1 MLLTSVPTTL
11 FATCALTRRDVIL
24 KYKGAHLGILWTIL
38 KPWIGVG
45 AFVAVFAQLNRSQ
58 VGELPYP
65 LFVFSG
71 IIVWNFM
78 TGSILDAGN
87 SLWSNPTIWNR
98 LQVPKIIFPL
108 SSILFHFLEF
118 ALNTVILFLLC
129 LYFGLLSPERFG
141 WFLLFFTTTVSLV
154 VGSSLLLSLL
164 NYFYKDIRFIVPFIF
179 QVAILL
185 TPVGYPVSFIAQ
197 PYRDLLTLNPFSA
210 PVISFRYAMMGGN
223 STPEVLIPLVLNI
236 TFLGLCCWI
245 FQRYANLVEQK

>member
-1 MLLTSVPTTL
+1 MLLKSLPTTL
-11 FATCALTRRDVIL
+11 YATCALTRRDVIL

-87 SLWSNPTIWNR
+87 SLWMNPTIWNR

-108 SSILFHFLEF
+108 SSILFHLIEF
-118 ALNTVILFLLC
+118 ALNAVILFLLC
-129 LYFGLLSPERFG
+129 FYFGLLSPERFG
-141 WFLLFFTTTVSLV
+141 WFLLFISTTLSLV

-185 TPVGYPVSFIAQ
+185 TPVGYPVTFIAQ
-197 PYRDLLTLNPFSA
+197 PYRDFLTLNPFSA
-210 PVISFRYAMMGGN
+210 PVISFRYAMMGGS
-223 STPEVLIPLVLNI
+223 STPDVLTPIIINI
-236 TFLGLCCWI
+236 TFLVISCWI
-245 FQRYANLVEQK
+245 FQRTVHLVEQK

>member
-1 MLLTSVPTTL
+1 MLLTSLPTTL
-11 FATCALTRRDVIL
+11 YATCALTRRDVIL

-78 TGSILDAGN
+78 TASILEAGN
-87 SLWSNPTIWNR
+87 SLWTNPTVWNR

-108 SSILFHFLEF
+108 SSILFHLVEF

-129 LYFGLLSPERFG
+129 HYFGLLSLERLG
-141 WFLLFFTTTVSLV
+141 WLLLFFTTTLSLV
-154 VGSSLLLSLL
+154 IGTSLLLSLL

-185 TPVGYPVSFIAQ
+185 TPVGYPVSFISE

-210 PVISFRYAMMGGN
+210 PVISFRYALIGGN
-223 STPEVLIPLVLNI
+223 STPEVLIPLILNI
-236 TFLGLCCWI
+236 AFLVMSCWI
-245 FQRYANLVEQK
+245 FKRNAHLVEQK